1 MSCRLGLP
9 GRRTQFLFIPW
20 FIIILFSVKA
30 LEIIELLQ
38 EWKYLTGSVFV
49 NQWGDDMADTNK
61 MTHVAVYVDTSG
73 SMAAK
78 MEILNERDHKSSF
91 IDRMLA
97 GSGKVRRKRWDIA
110 MDLWKSI
117 TNHIYTMPTTVRTI
131 QSRGESVTVREIG
144 MYSDSEL
151 QSIEFPRIGGGPIFG
166 NFLLKRGKNSSK

>member
-1 MSCRLGLP
+1 
-9 GRRTQFLFIPW
+9 
-20 FIIILFSVKA
+20 
-30 LEIIELLQ
+30 
-38 EWKYLTGSVFV
+38 
-49 NQWGDDMADTNK
+49 MADTNK

-97 GSGKVRRKRWDIA
+97 GSGKVQETVDIA

-144 MYSDSEL
+144 
-151 QSIEFPRIGGGPIFG
+151 FR
-166 NFLLKRGKNSSK
+166 